1 MAKKV
6 LIETEAAGLFRD
18 SSTMAIINNDK
29 ASYAAYKMKR
39 QEGNKVNTLSTE
51 VASLKQDMVE
61 IKTMLLTLTEGING
75 K

>member
-39 QEGNKVNTLSTE
+39 QEGNKVNTLST
-51 VASLKQDMVE
+51 DC
-61 IKTMLLTLTEGING
+61 LLYTSDAADE
-75 K
+75 